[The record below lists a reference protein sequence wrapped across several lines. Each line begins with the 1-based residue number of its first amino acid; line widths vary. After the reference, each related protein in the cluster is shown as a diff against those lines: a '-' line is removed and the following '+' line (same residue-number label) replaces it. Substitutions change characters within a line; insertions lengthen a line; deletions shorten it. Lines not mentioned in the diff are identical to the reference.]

1 MMKRYLIVVLLGLA
15 VLPACG
21 QGLTDY
27 YRAPDQSQ
35 QYSRLLARYG
45 GPAIQSRWYVALE
58 GFVRTDRAQLDNSF
72 NGLIES
78 DRVTRLGGSAVIG
91 WLYRERW
98 AIEAGYS
105 QMPIHTQVSVVEA
118 ISPLTFRYTNAHSA
132 FVLRGKRLVL
142 STGKPWLRSGFW
154 LSGGLWGI
162 PNNGQKEGSFS
173 ISGNR
178 YLNMRETRVPVQL
191 VGHTSVNGQLTTLA
205 EVGAE
210 YNVRL
215 SSAVDLGFTVRKFF
229 GLGNSITTSVSY
241 AEKQGPVQQA
251 QLQGDGTGMSYG
263 TSLRYTF
270 STRRKITNI
279 LDVQG
284 KKRASKLL

>member
-1 MMKRYLIVVLLGLA
+1 MMKRYLLFVLLGLA
-15 VLPACG
+15 VLPVCG
-21 QGLTDY
+21 QGVTDY
-27 YRAPDQSQ
+27 YRAPDQGQ
-35 QYSRLLARYG
+35 QHSRLLARYG
-45 GPAIQSRWYVALE
+45 GPSIQNRWYVALE

-91 WLYRERW
+91 WMYREKW
-98 AIEAGYS
+98 AIEAGYA

-118 ISPLTFRYTNAHSA
+118 ISPLTFRYTNARSA

-142 STGKPWLRSGFW
+142 STSKPWLRSGFW

-162 PNNGQKEGSFS
+162 PNNGQREGSFV

-178 YLNMRETRVPVQL
+178 YLSMRETSVPVQL
-191 VGHTSVNGQLTTLA
+191 VGHTSVNGQPTTLA

-215 SSAVDLGFTVRKFF
+215 SSAVDLGFSVRKFF
-229 GLGNSITTSVSY
+229 GLGNSITTDVSY
-241 AEKQGPVQQA
+241 VVKQGPVQQA
-251 QLQGDGTGMSYG
+251 RLQGDGTGMSYG
-263 TSLRYTF
+263 TTLRYTF
-270 STRRKITNI
+270 STRRKMTSV

-284 KKRASKLL
+284 RKRSTKLL